1 MFFRQKLQFYILTS
15 RYSLYFCSLNANFCG
30 MLNYV
35 KTVLTKVSFD
45 ARLFEKEL
53 RKAIKMLIAEEVNDL
68 RNWCYA
74 SFGKQYETILNRC
87 FVF

>member
-1 MFFRQKLQFYILTS
+1 
-15 RYSLYFCSLNANFCG
+15 

-53 RKAIKMLIAEEVNDL
+53 RKAIKMLLADELKDL
-68 RNWCYA
+68 KNWCYNR
-74 SFGKQYETILNRC
+74 FGGQYEAILNRC
-87 FVF
+87 FVVQ